1 MNGQARTRQKRN
13 KERASGVEEADA
25 SLAPDALAWVAWSL
39 LLDDVLDQLA
49 GEAVGGLEGVD
60 ADLHLALVV
69 VAADLGVGQA
79 GDLDGQG
86 QEAQE
91 LGELLLLPFD
101 FRVAAAH
108 GGSFRRRTGRE
119 EGWTSSAYRRRAVC
133 SGA

>member
-1 MNGQARTRQKRN
+1 MNGQARTRRKRN

-25 SLAPDALAWVAWSL
+25 SPAPDALVWVAWSR
-39 LLDDVLDQLA
+39 LLDEVLDHLA
-49 GEAVGGLEGVD
+49 GKAVGGLEGVD

-91 LGELLLLPFD
+91 LGGLLLLTFD
-101 FRVAAAH
+101 FRVAVRGA
-108 GGSFRRRTGRE
+108 GSLRMRLR
-119 EGWTSSAYRRRAVC
+119 
-133 SGA
+133 